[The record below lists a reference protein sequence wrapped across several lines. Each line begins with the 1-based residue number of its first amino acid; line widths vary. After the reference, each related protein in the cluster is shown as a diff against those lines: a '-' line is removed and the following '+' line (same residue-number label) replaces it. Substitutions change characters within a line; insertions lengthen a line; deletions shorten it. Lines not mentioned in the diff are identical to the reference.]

1 MCRQIFKHGK
11 NGKVCRLLAQNC
23 EGGGEKKKDTKKR
36 VMKKRMES

>member
-23 EGGGEKKKDTKKR
+23 EGGSEKNVHKR